1 MKDPIRA
8 AARARLKALSAEQ
21 RARAGAAIAR
31 HVWELPEIA
40 GSHRLL
46 LYASLPSE
54 VPTDAIA
61 GEARHRGIEVVYPRC
76 LPETRQMALHRL
88 DAGDELRPGLYGIR
102 EPDLD
107 CPLVRLEEI
116 DAALVPGLA
125 WDRAGGR
132 MGRGAGYYDRL
143 LGSTGWRGF
152 ICGLFFAAQEFDAL
166 PTSSLDVRLN
176 AVVTEEEIMNFKC

>member
-8 AARARLKALSAEQ
+8 AARARLKALSADE
-21 RARAGAAIAR
+21 RALAGAAIAR
-31 HVWELPEIA
+31 RVWELPEIA
-40 GSHRLL
+40 GSRRLL
-46 LYASLPSE
+46 VYASLPSE

-61 GEARHRGIEVVYPRC
+61 REARQRGITLVYPRC

-88 DAGDELRPGLYGIR
+88 DADHELRIGLYGIR
-102 EPDLD
+102 EPHSD

-125 WDRAGGR
+125 WDRSGGR
-132 MGRGAGYYDRL
+132 LGRGAGYYDRL
-143 LGSTGWRGF
+143 LGDPGWRGF

-166 PTSSLDVRLN
+166 PMSPLDVRLD
-176 AVVTEEEIMNFKC
+176 AVVTEKGVWNRE